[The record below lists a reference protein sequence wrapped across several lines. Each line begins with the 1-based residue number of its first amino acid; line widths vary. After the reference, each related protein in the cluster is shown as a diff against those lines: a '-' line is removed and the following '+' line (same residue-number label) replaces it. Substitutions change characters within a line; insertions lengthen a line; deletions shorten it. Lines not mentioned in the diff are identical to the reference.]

1 MTPQDEIRNDSR
13 TAPGS
18 SAHANANQAQEEAM
32 SKALHHEHRPPGWPD
47 YDEDFRT
54 HDDAISFWLM
64 TLALPLAL
72 VATIL
77 ALVWVL

>member
-1 MTPQDEIRNDSR
+1 
-13 TAPGS
+13 
-18 SAHANANQAQEEAM
+18 M